1 MTQYE
6 IKISKRIRNKIFGGK
21 QVFTINEIKKKEY
34 PVGSLV
40 KLVCGNEFV
49 AWATINPKNPKHYI
63 RILSTEKDYDLYS
76 DVVNKLKVAKK
87 YRDKIGYTGHY
98 RWVYSESDFLS
109 GLIVD
114 KFEDIVVIQNNNP
127 YFDKNI
133 DIIKEAILNVDKNI
147 ETIYEKSIG
156 KNREK
161 EWLPP
166 KEQILYGSKT
176 QTIIEEWGKK
186 FIVDVKN
193 GQKTGWFLDQR
204 ENRNIVKKFVYGKVL
219 DVFSYTG
226 SFGIICSDRA
236 DELWFIEKNKS
247 AVKVLI
253 ENLKI
258 NGIENAKVLN
268 ANAYS
273 VLKEFSTEKRK
284 FDVVIL
290 DPPDFLSED
299 YKKGIK
305 SFILANSMAI
315 DLIKD
320 GYLITF
326 SCSQDLKENKM
337 FSILRTLIRR
347 KGKRFELIAKL
358 HQAFDHKVIFP
369 HKELEYLKGL
379 VLYIW

>member
-1 MTQYE
+1 MTEYE
-6 IKISKRIRNKIFGGK
+6 IKVSKRIRNKIFGGK
-21 QVFTINEIKKKEY
+21 QVFTINEVQKREY

-40 KLVCGNEFV
+40 KLVCGNKFV

-76 DVVNKLKVAKK
+76 DIVNKLKIAQR
-87 YRDKIGYTGHY
+87 YRDKIGYSRHY

-114 KFEDIVVIQNNNP
+114 KFENIIVIQNTNP

-133 DIIKEAILNVDKNI
+133 NIIKEAILDVGKNV
-147 ETIYEKSIG
+147 ETIYEKSVG

-166 KEQILYGSKT
+166 KERILYGSKT
-176 QTIIEEWGKK
+176 RTTIKEGGKK
-186 FIVDVKN
+186 FIVDVKS

-204 ENRNIVKKFVYGKVL
+204 ENRSIVKKFVYGKTL
-219 DVFSYTG
+219 DAFSYTG
-226 SFGIICSDRA
+226 SFGIISSDKA
-236 DELWFIEKNKS
+236 DELWFLEKNRS
-247 AVKVLI
+247 SVEVLI

-258 NGIENAKVLN
+258 NGIDNAKVLN
-268 ANAYS
+268 TNAYL
-273 VLKEFSTEKRK
+273 VLKKFSAENRK

-290 DPPDFLSED
+290 DPPDLLSEN
-299 YKKGIK
+299 YKKGIR
-305 SFILANSMAI
+305 SFILVNSMAI

-320 GYLITF
+320 GYLISF
-326 SCSQDLKENKM
+326 SCSQDLKEDKM

-347 KGKRFELIAKL
+347 KSRRFELISRL

-369 HKELEYLKGL
+369 HKELEYLKGF
-379 VLYIW
+379 VLHIW